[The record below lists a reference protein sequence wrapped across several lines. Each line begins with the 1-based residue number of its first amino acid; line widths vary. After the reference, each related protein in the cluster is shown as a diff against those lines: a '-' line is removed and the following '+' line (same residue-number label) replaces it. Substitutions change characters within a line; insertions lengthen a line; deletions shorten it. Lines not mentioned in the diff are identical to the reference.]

1 MQRAAASSPSS
12 RPETPEEHPAKRQ
25 KLADHMP
32 RSNSSSDLKAV
43 QAALAAD
50 ELKRQEALDR
60 QAVEAGDTKW
70 ILNFTEAP
78 NYTSASELTI
88 ISAGYN
94 AVDSRR
100 LPIADSDEVQ
110 QENYFSSLP
119 VTGRKTFGN
128 FSTIKEVRL
137 TSPAS

>member
-12 RPETPEEHPAKRQ
+12 RPETPEEHRNKRQ
-25 KLADHMP
+25 KLADQAP
-32 RSNSSSDLKAV
+32 RSSSSSDLKAV
-43 QAALAAD
+43 QAALATD

-78 NYTSASELTI
+78 NDTSASELTI

-100 LPIADSDEVQ
+100 LPITESDEVQ
-110 QENYFSSLP
+110 QDNYFSPLP
-119 VTGRKTFGN
+119 VIGRKIFGN
-128 FSTIKEVRL
+128 FNTMKEVRV
-137 TSPAS
+137 TSRAS